1 MFPGLNLTKSRLDA
15 YLKENRRLLTPVH
28 QLVAD
33 LDVPVHQLVHIKVLV
48 VVPER
53 IVEGLGHLQPT
64 KVEQELQAAQHD
76 IAVNAEI

>member
-1 MFPGLNLTKSRLDA
+1 MFPGLNLTNSRLDA

-48 VVPER
+48 VVTER